1 MSQEHYWK
9 EFYRLKVHV
18 IYLELQL
25 GRTESIDRGLKIF
38 LAVTSS
44 ASIGAWAIWKELTVL
59 WALLIAGSQVINAV
73 RQYLPYKERLR
84 CISDLINEL
93 EELVLTV
100 EAKWL
105 DISNGDLTDEEIRK
119 ALANLR
125 TLRQRALKKHFPDK
139 VLPQDDGL
147 FGQAEDKAQTYFQTF
162 YALRRPSEQPEASTE
177 PAVARPWTAH

>member
-1 MSQEHYWK
+1 MGQEHYWK

-25 GRTESIDRGLKIF
+25 GRTEAIDRGLKIF

-59 WALLIAGSQVINAV
+59 WAILIAGTQVINAI
-73 RQYLPYKERLR
+73 RQYLPYKDRLR
-84 CISDLINEL
+84 CISGLINEL

-105 DISNGDLTDEEIRK
+105 DMANGDLTDAEIRK
-119 ALANLR
+119 ALSNLR
-125 TLRQRALKKHFPDK
+125 TLRQRAFKKHFPDK
-139 VLPQDDGL
+139 VLPEDNGL
-147 FGQAEDKAQTYFQTF
+147 FAQAEGKAQAYFQNF
-162 YALRRPSEQPEASTE
+162 YS
-177 PAVARPWTAH
+177 